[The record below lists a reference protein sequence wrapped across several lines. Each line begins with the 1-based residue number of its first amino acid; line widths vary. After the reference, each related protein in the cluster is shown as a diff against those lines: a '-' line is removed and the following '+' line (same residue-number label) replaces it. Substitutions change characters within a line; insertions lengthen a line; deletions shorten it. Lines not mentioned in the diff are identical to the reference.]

1 MNLAEKIELIIKRKQ
16 LSSSQ
21 FADILGIPRSSISH
35 ILSGRNKPSLDVVQK
50 ILTAFPEISAEELL
64 FEDRSLQVATAVKT
78 QMASNP
84 PMPTLFDSPAPSP
97 SESIKNNLPEPTIVR
112 SNLRRNREEAK
123 TVTSANENPTAPQ
136 TFAPHLTKP
145 IERVIIFYSDGS
157 FSESSPWP
165 KPSLTYPQLI
175 HICAHL
181 LFSFF
186 SYPQFYVDNSW
197 ICSQFTKIGI
207 S

>member
-35 ILSGRNKPSLDVVQK
+35 ILSGRNKPSLDVVLK

-78 QMASNP
+78 QASNP

-123 TVTSANENPTAPQ
+123 NVNLPNENSIAPQ
-136 TFAPHLTKP
+136 TFAPHLTKH

-157 FSESSPWP
+157 FSES
-165 KPSLTYPQLI
+165 KPL
-175 HICAHL
+175 A
-181 LFSFF
+181 
-186 SYPQFYVDNSW
+186 
-197 ICSQFTKIGI
+197 
-207 S
+207 

>member
-1 MNLAEKIELIIKRKQ
+1 MLGYFCDVIIYNRNLMNLAEKIELIIKRKQ

-112 SNLRRNREEAK
+112 SNLRRNRQEAK
-123 TVTSANENPTAPQ
+123 NVNLLNENSIAPQ
-136 TFAPHLTKP
+136 TFAPHLTKH

-157 FSESSPWP
+157 FSES
-165 KPSLTYPQLI
+165 KPL
-175 HICAHL
+175 A
-181 LFSFF
+181 
-186 SYPQFYVDNSW
+186 
-197 ICSQFTKIGI
+197 
-207 S
+207 